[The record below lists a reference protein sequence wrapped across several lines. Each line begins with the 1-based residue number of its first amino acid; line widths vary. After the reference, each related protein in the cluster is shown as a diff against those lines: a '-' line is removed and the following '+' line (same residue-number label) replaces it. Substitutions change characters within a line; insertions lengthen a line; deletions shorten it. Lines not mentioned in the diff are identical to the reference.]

1 MLPMKTNI
9 LPGETLEDLQCG
21 GLFLIQKE
29 DGFRFG
35 TDAVLLAD
43 YAKSIK
49 STKTLDLCTGSGIVP
64 ILLSNKTDT
73 PEFHAV
79 EIQKDIADMA
89 KRSVDYNNLGERIH
103 IFEGD
108 LKNAPL
114 NFSASSFDLITCNP
128 PYMKSGS
135 AILNQTD
142 TKIISRHEV
151 LCTLEDI
158 IKVSAR
164 LLKYNGHLVMIHRPN
179 RLTDVLSQM
188 RNNFIEPK
196 VLRFIHTSPEK
207 PPILFIIDGMLRAKS
222 DMKILA
228 PLIMY
233 DDEGHETSELKA
245 IYERI

>member
-1 MLPMKTNI
+1 MKTNI

-21 GLFLIQKE
+21 GLFLIQKGY
-29 DGFRFG
+29 GFRFG

-49 STKTLDLCTGSGIVP
+49 SNRTLDFCTGSGIVP
-64 ILLSNKTDT
+64 ILLSHKTDT
-73 PEFHAV
+73 PEIHAI

-89 KRSVDYNNLGERIH
+89 KRSVIYNNLKERVH
-103 IFEGD
+103 IIEGD
-108 LKNAPL
+108 LKDAP
-114 NFSASSFDLITCNP
+114 SYYPSTSFDLITCNP

-135 AILNQTD
+135 AILNQAD

-158 IKVSAR
+158 IKTSAR
-164 LLKYNGHLVMIHRPN
+164 LLRYNGHLVMIHRPN

-196 VLRFIHTSPEK
+196 VLRFVHATSQK
-207 PPILFIIDGMLRAKS
+207 PPVLFIVDGMLRAKS
-222 DMKILA
+222 DMKILP

-233 DDEGHETSELKA
+233 DKEGHETSELKA